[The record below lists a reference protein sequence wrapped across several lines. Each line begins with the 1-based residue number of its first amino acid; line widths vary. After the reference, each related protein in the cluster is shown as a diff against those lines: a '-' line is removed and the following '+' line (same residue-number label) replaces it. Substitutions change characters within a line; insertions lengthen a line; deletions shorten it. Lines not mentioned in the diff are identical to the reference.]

1 MNFDVFNSATGATE
15 TLADFVARL
24 LGDGSE
30 QPDPA
35 TLDQMDK
42 IKAQRK
48 ARAALDNICESVA
61 RRQPL
66 NASDVQNLTLH
77 HLQEINA
84 NGDAYLR
91 GILTRMLS
99 ETGDSFDD
107 AWDEI
112 CCFHGRTTRT
122 IPCNGL
128 ARDCPFRRDRTH
140 GRDRDG
146 GREYGM

>member
-1 MNFDVFNSATGATE
+1 MEFYVFNSATGATE
-15 TLADFVARL
+15 KLADYVAGL
-24 LGDGSE
+24 LGGDDKP
-30 QPDPA
+30 PDPA

-48 ARAALDNICESVA
+48 ALHALDNICESVA

-66 NASDVQNLTLH
+66 NASDVQNLTPR
-77 HLQEINA
+77 HLEEITA
-84 NGDAYLR
+84 KGDAYLS

-99 ETGDSFDD
+99 QTGNSFDD

-122 IPCNGL
+122 IPCTGRSL
-128 ARDCPFRRDRTH
+128 GCPFRPERERDC
-140 GRDRDG
+140 GRE
-146 GREYGM
+146 REYGR